1 MKQIDTRDIE
11 FIIGFLKENLP
22 VYLETLKE
30 ARKREPQGW
39 AYGQEFFFRR
49 HKPEYAEKEEFM
61 KDQER
66 KTVLDDLVELGYVN
80 HSSGNLYDG
89 ESFKGTCSVYTINQ
103 KGKNLLTNL
112 KQILEK
118 ET

>member
-1 MKQIDTRDIE
+1 MKQIDHRDIE

-39 AYGQEFFFRR
+39 AYGQEFFFRC
-49 HKPEYAEKEEFM
+49 HKPEYAEKEEF
-61 KDQER
+61 KKEQER
-66 KTVLDDLVELGYVN
+66 KAILDDLIELGYMN

-89 ESFKGTCSVYTINQ
+89 ESFKGTCSVYTISP
-103 KGKNLLTNL
+103 KGRDLLI
-112 KQILEK
+112 KLEK
-118 ET
+118 MLQD